1 AYPPAEDTIAVLSQI
16 LTFPVEFF
24 HAGDIH
30 EPSVLGVSFRALA
43 SMTAAQRDMA
53 LANGSLAIELS
64 RWIDEHFQLP
74 APNIPNMYS
83 LEPEAAAQALRVEWG
98 LGERSIQNM
107 LHLLEANGARVFSLP
122 RDSDSVSAFSFWYGD
137 TPYVFLTTD
146 KSGERGRFD
155 CAHELGHLTLHRNG
169 GPRSRQAEME
179 ADQFASAFLM
189 PQPTVLA
196 TAPRSARL
204 STLIKLKRKWLV
216 SVGALVH
223 RLRALH
229 LLTEW
234 QYRTLWIEISRRG
247 FRKDEPDGIPRETSQ
262 VLAKVFNSLRKEGI
276 SRGTLAK
283 DLRIEMVDLEALSFI
298 LAVSVIPGG
307 AKGDR
312 GANPRNRSKLR
323 LLL

>member
-1 AYPPAEDTIAVLSQI
+1 
-16 LTFPVEFF
+16 
-24 HAGDIH
+24 
-30 EPSVLGVSFRALA
+30 
-43 SMTAAQRDMA
+43 
-53 LANGSLAIELS
+53 
-64 RWIDEHFQLP
+64 
-74 APNIPNMYS
+74 
-83 LEPEAAAQALRVEWG
+83 
-98 LGERSIQNM
+98 
-107 LHLLEANGARVFSLP
+107 
-122 RDSDSVSAFSFWYGD
+122 
-137 TPYVFLTTD
+137 
-146 KSGERGRFD
+146 
-155 CAHELGHLTLHRNG
+155 
-169 GPRSRQAEME
+169 ME

-283 DLRIEMVDLEALSFI
+283 DLRIEMVDLEALIFI

>member
-1 AYPPAEDTIAVLSQI
+1 MFNPLRLTIARKRRGMTKVALADASHLTVRSISAFESGAYPPAEDTIAVLSQI

-137 TPYVFLTTD
+137 TLYVF
-146 KSGERGRFD
+146 
-155 CAHELGHLTLHRNG
+155 
-169 GPRSRQAEME
+169 
-179 ADQFASAFLM
+179 
-189 PQPTVLA
+189 
-196 TAPRSARL
+196 
-204 STLIKLKRKWLV
+204 
-216 SVGALVH
+216 
-223 RLRALH
+223 
-229 LLTEW
+229 
-234 QYRTLWIEISRRG
+234 
-247 FRKDEPDGIPRETSQ
+247 
-262 VLAKVFNSLRKEGI
+262 
-276 SRGTLAK
+276 
-283 DLRIEMVDLEALSFI
+283 
-298 LAVSVIPGG
+298 
-307 AKGDR
+307 
-312 GANPRNRSKLR
+312 
-323 LLL
+323 